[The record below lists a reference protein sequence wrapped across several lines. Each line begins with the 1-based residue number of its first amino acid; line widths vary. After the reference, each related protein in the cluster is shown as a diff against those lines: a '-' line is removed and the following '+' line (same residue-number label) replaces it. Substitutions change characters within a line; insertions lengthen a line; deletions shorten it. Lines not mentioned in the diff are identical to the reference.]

1 MQISPEDMATLNASF
16 DREKAAIQSVFNS
29 YLQAPNYVITGS
41 NIDRKKSPRRMLSF
55 PCKVGLNHAFIDSAS
70 NCARLDS
77 SSSTGG
83 GGGIHNLG
91 GVSLMG
97 LGQFAMDFDLH
108 PTVLPPSLLFEIF
121 EDILIESSTKVLQN
135 SFEGRSPT
143 QSECAITPDMSWNS
157 SSRAVQSPGAD
168 QGEPLLSLTQV
179 RCSPSVSFHL
189 WLSDSLCLR
198 IYLFL
203 SCFVSVSVSHTH
215 IRTQTYR
222 QDTDLDTSRHILL
235 SLSSPQLAFIPLL
248 LRSLLPHPSR
258 SASRLFHL
266 SPPIMQVIKYLII
279 P

>member
-1 MQISPEDMATLNASF
+1 MRFTDFFYFDTQFRENSTPFKNNVHNIFMNYFSTQISQEDMATLNASF

-70 NCARLDS
+70 NGVKLDS
-77 SSSTGG
+77 SLSTGG
-83 GGGIHNLG
+83 GGGGGGVHSLG

-121 EDILIESSTKVLQN
+121 EDILIENSTKVLQN

-143 QSECAITPDMSWNS
+143 QSECVITPDMSWNS
-157 SSRAVQSPGAD
+157 SSRAVQSLGAD

-179 RCSPSVSFHL
+179 RYSPT
-189 WLSDSLCLR
+189 
-198 IYLFL
+198 LFL
-203 SCFVSVSVSHTH
+203 SV
-215 IRTQTYR
+215 
-222 QDTDLDTSRHILL
+222 
-235 SLSSPQLAFIPLL
+235 
-248 LRSLLPHPSR
+248 
-258 SASRLFHL
+258 
-266 SPPIMQVIKYLII
+266 
-279 P
+279 